1 MSDALTKAVKRLK
14 KSPAAQTISFP
25 SLSIQQLIKIHKET
39 RHLETPIYIGVMPL
53 TSSRNAE
60 FIHNEIPG
68 IKLSDSI
75 REKMALAGN
84 DKQKQAE
91 EGLAIAA
98 LCLMRR
104 ATCSTAFI

>member
-1 MSDALTKAVKRLK
+1 
-14 KSPAAQTISFP
+14 
-25 SLSIQQLIKIHKET
+25 
-39 RHLETPIYIGVMPL
+39 MPL

-91 EGLAIAA
+91 EGLAIARS
-98 LCLMRR
+98 CLIRR